1 MIIRKYEEKDLQQMI
16 DIWNEVVE
24 DGIAF
29 PQEDFLDSASGKEFF
44 ESQSYTGGAEDDML
58 RLDRSNKL
66 YWRSFFF
73 RTVCYSVFS

>member
-29 PQEDFLDSASGKEFF
+29 PQEDFLDSASGK
-44 ESQSYTGGAEDDML
+44 
-58 RLDRSNKL
+58 
-66 YWRSFFF
+66 
-73 RTVCYSVFS
+73 

>member
-29 PQEDFLDSASGKEFF
+29 PQEDLGDEKCCHRIILEEGKDE
-44 ESQSYTGGAEDDML
+44 
-58 RLDRSNKL
+58 
-66 YWRSFFF
+66 
-73 RTVCYSVFS
+73 